1 MLHRMVIIMNVFS
14 VEEKHVM
21 CADSVRKGIQE
32 WLLADNEWLS
42 QMLSPYGCPCD
53 QEDCSLE
60 YVTQDYTLHSIEE
73 NFRYSQRK
81 TKVIDDR
88 WQTWFQWEHLVKQ
101 DKGCRSTNKK
111 SSTQNKHQVW
121 SCTLPLEQEIE
132 REKAYWMYLRWE
144 KLLAPKEAFTAVLM
158 LGNNNESLRIC
169 MRRKVEGTNIL

>member
-1 MLHRMVIIMNVFS
+1 MNVFS
-14 VEEKHVM
+14 VEEKLVM
-21 CADSVRKGIQE
+21 GAGSVRKGIQE

-60 YVTQDYTLHSIEE
+60 YVTQDYTLHSHRGKFQVFSEK
-73 NFRYSQRK
+73 NRSN
-81 TKVIDDR
+81 R
-88 WQTWFQWEHLVKQ
+88 WQMTDMVPVGTPGETEA
-101 DKGCRSTNKK
+101 KGCRSTNKK

-144 KLLAPKEAFTAVLM
+144 KLLAPKEAFTS
-158 LGNNNESLRIC
+158 SLNV
-169 MRRKVEGTNIL
+169 RKQKWELTHMHTEKGGGH